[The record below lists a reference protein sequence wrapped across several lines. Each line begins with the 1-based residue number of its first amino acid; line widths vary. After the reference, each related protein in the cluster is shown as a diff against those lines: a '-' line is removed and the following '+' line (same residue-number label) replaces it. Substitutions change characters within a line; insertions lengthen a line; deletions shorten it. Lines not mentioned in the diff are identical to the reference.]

1 MDTSSG
7 SDSSDRLRGHRWQ
20 GLEAHRKPVRE
31 RGQASGRAGDGRAA
45 DISEKISTL
54 CSTLQDTNRNL
65 TKVDQMLGQY
75 REHTN
80 DQAEAMALLR
90 DNLEESISQL
100 QAQRLS
106 RVNGAHSSASACSL
120 HSSDLDGCPGSDG
133 KPTSPLKDYAGTPG
147 MRRRRRSH
155 SASVRFKN
163 SSYSGEDIHTLHQ
176 SMRDLRCDQQRLSVD
191 LEQEIIRR
199 NRADVDTR
207 LAIESLSDHM
217 APSQRQDS
225 TFERHKIDVSER
237 EDSMTSRLL
246 EKEKSFKELE
256 RVKRLLDQ
264 SEDSRESLVQ
274 QVCIYFL
281 WMNCALREYERTH
294 RTVENMRGELQR
306 SRKEKTELQR
316 AWLQPSQPIPGNHT
330 SREEGRLQD
339 MEKELAELRAQLRR
353 GSASS
358 EVEELKNAVDRKES
372 ERIQLRIQL
381 EGLSAELARREQQQV
396 RMLEQLK
403 DMQSRGQTERTE
415 TEALLQESTR
425 SREELRAKAQ
435 KAVRQWRAKCN
446 RLQKELEE
454 ARAHIQLHTDKAA
467 KVAKETEGSHAQLKA
482 LSQQAEAARR
492 ELAES
497 LQRLAQREEELH
509 RKDVALSESRQ
520 CQLAREQEIR
530 EAKESSDALQMELR
544 RQSENLARLRE
555 ENQRLIEQADTQ
567 TRLSQRHLNKQ
578 AELQVALSQMTSAH
592 AQLAHRL
599 SEAEASKKELQK
611 VTAELQA
618 KLAAV
623 EDEPDT
629 LRKQLQ
635 LEREV
640 HRKELDNLKVAV
652 EGGRTKREEMQDM
665 LRLCRQQ
672 RDEIQSH
679 LNDVKAA
686 AVSET
691 NLCEVLRVKLDR
703 MKDECDKLAAQ
714 LNSKED
720 AHALLCKKYQLL
732 KLELDEVRLDEGGRA
747 TVTELVKLEE
757 KVAQMEAERVA
768 LLSSISDELDEA
780 VQGLLRNGEDN
791 FQATRKA
798 GSVKDSSLWL
808 AETKSK
814 IRLLREEV
822 REHDTREQRLRLQHK
837 HTRAELKALRQ
848 TRGTER
854 DAFLQ
859 RLDEQEKLL
868 LCISTE
874 KQELLEGN
882 RKKVEE
888 MRSLQDRVLDL
899 EMNSRAAMDYVKLIP
914 ETCYMTDNFKDLEE
928 SQRQKE
934 AAEQCY
940 AKHKEIVWDLQH
952 QLDESRRKIHECR
965 EEKLDATSRRMK
977 LAVLASSMKS
987 PNVFFGSPL
996 RSDTLSPQQCLTTS
1010 DLDAPAVN
1018 MAKFLTDPCQLD
1030 GK

>member
-80 DQAEAMALLR
+80 DQAEAMALVKHLF
-90 DNLEESISQL
+90 NPFPVL
-100 QAQRLS
+100 QSCAI
-106 RVNGAHSSASACSL
+106 A
-120 HSSDLDGCPGSDG
+120 DG

-176 SMRDLRCDQQRLSVD
+176 SMRDLRCDQQRLS
-191 LEQEIIRR
+191 
-199 NRADVDTR
+199 
-207 LAIESLSDHM
+207 
-217 APSQRQDS
+217 
-225 TFERHKIDVSER
+225 
-237 EDSMTSRLL
+237 
-246 EKEKSFKELE
+246 
-256 RVKRLLDQ
+256 
-264 SEDSRESLVQ
+264 
-274 QVCIYFL
+274 
-281 WMNCALREYERTH
+281 
-294 RTVENMRGELQR
+294 
-306 SRKEKTELQR
+306 
-316 AWLQPSQPIPGNHT
+316 
-330 SREEGRLQD
+330 
-339 MEKELAELRAQLRR
+339 LAELRAQLRR

-381 EGLSAELARREQQQV
+381 EVCASCLFRKQSVWCLMSTHLSF
-396 RMLEQLK
+396 
-403 DMQSRGQTERTE
+403 QSRG
-415 TEALLQESTR
+415 TR

-467 KVAKETEGSHAQLKA
+467 KVSQGQAFA

-530 EAKESSDALQMELR
+530 EVRVERPFPSILSEQAKD
-544 RQSENLARLRE
+544 SENLARLRE

-732 KLELDEVRLDEGGRA
+732 KLELDEVSA
-747 TVTELVKLEE
+747 
-757 KVAQMEAERVA
+757 
-768 LLSSISDELDEA
+768 
-780 VQGLLRNGEDN
+780 
-791 FQATRKA
+791 
-798 GSVKDSSLWL
+798 
-808 AETKSK
+808 

-874 KQELLEGN
+874 KQGT
-882 RKKVEE
+882 KSQHCYCFSV
-888 MRSLQDRVLDL
+888 RSLLL
-899 EMNSRAAMDYVKLIP
+899 ANSRAAMDYVKLIP

-996 RSDTLSPQQCLTTS
+996 RSDTLCEFCFYFSHLRMLINDTKKVFIS
-1010 DLDAPAVN
+1010 
-1018 MAKFLTDPCQLD
+1018 F
-1030 GK
+1030 